1 MTKHSVQRIQMRA
14 IEPWGGG
21 ALSIMDNT
29 EKLRSKGV
37 TFSDWRYAKGRDFT
51 ISSIEKGW
59 ENWHLR
65 TTRDFQNILN
75 RNT

>member
-37 TFSDWRYAKGRDFT
+37 TFSDWRYAKKVG
-51 ISSIEKGW
+51 IS
-59 ENWHLR
+59 R
-65 TTRDFQNILN
+65 FQV
-75 RNT
+75 